1 MKYWQGLGLLFG
13 MTALIS
19 CNSDNPNSSDPENKV
34 QTVSGQL
41 NVPTYTS
48 AKVWL
53 DMNNDGEHHPD
64 EPSVEVTPETGRY
77 TLNNVPTAVANTS
90 PLAAQIRLAPEQTQT
105 LTAAPKSNE
114 ISALTTVIYENPNN
128 YVGGQYLGNQV
139 NNFFSCTPD
148 KNQVV
153 TFLPQHHQTCI
164 QVLQDAIDALNQT
177 LNTPEFDG
185 MPIKTKLALA
195 ADTIS
200 QSQDNLSEEHQ
211 LRLIPE
217 NASIVGFDNFSP
229 KSKQAL
235 AVNKAHIPTKAKL
248 VEAKKKAPYE
258 KSATLAAISL
268 DGLTMFGSDG
278 NDMSPYYKT
287 LSFDTQT
294 LAAKTERMRMQG
306 SEFVVNPAPFKGEF
320 YVVEGTQAKRMSGDY
335 NVGMPESLVSST
347 EIPLVQEGYPSLEL
361 SMKFKAI
368 DIHGLNMQA
377 VLGHRSNVAVL
388 DAPVVSD
395 WIDMLPAEA
404 EFGSLAKTYI
414 LQMENKKDMLFV
426 EHDPDHCTDIDEICN
441 IVSIYKNSDENS
453 TPALSV
459 KDIMSESPAAAP
471 YDKGNFV
478 LVEQVGQQKLL
489 MQMTPDGKTHFYHEK
504 YAEVATDSDAQSAP
518 ESSRKRPIQIRRT
531 PVATGNWQRVYT
543 NYGTEIEAHIPER
556 VKLRKRPANCVRT
569 YKKVSKKMVSGCKIR
584 KGSVI
589 RDNHMVFNRP
599 ATRDILSIMNVGALS
614 ERTMPMLDTLN
625 SICRNG
631 DSMKSSLSS
640 NSEIKAKR
648 RFIEFLI
655 ASMNCEV
662 TGINEKTIADLFNT
676 HDLMELD
683 INRNPIR
690 RISINGN
697 NLATMTTFNPSD
709 QIQEQL
715 YILKNGSSLGFRPQ
729 NEDSS
734 LSPFELSFINQEA
747 DIVAVKRFIQQI
759 TNNIAPATGEF
770 NDDDLGTVD
779 TKVMMLVPK
788 SSN

>member
-77 TLNNVPTAVANTS
+77 TIKNVPTAIANTS
-90 PLAAQIRLAPEQTQT
+90 PLAALVRLTPEQTQT
-105 LTAAPKSNE
+105 LTAAPKSDE
-114 ISALTTVIYENPNN
+114 ISTLTTIIYENPNN
-128 YVGGQYLGNQV
+128 YVGGQFQGNNA
-139 NNFFSCTPD
+139 NNFFSCTHD
-148 KNQVV
+148 NNQVV
-153 TFLPQHHQTCI
+153 TFLPQQHQTCI

-177 LNTPEFDG
+177 LDAPEFDG

-211 LRLIPE
+211 LRLLPE
-217 NASIVGFDNFSP
+217 NADIIGFDNFSQ

-368 DIHGLNMQA
+368 DIQGLGIPA

-395 WIDMLPAEA
+395 WIDMLPTDAK
-404 EFGSLAKTYI
+404 FGPLAKTYI
-414 LQMENKKDMLFV
+414 LQMENKQDMLFV

-441 IVSIYKNSDENS
+441 IVPIYKNSDENA

-459 KDIMSESPAAAP
+459 QDIMSESPAATP
-471 YDKGNFV
+471 YDKGNFL

-504 YAEVATDSDAQSAP
+504 YAEVATDSEAQSAP
-518 ESSRKRPIQIRRT
+518 ESSRQRPIRIRRT
-531 PVATGNWQRVYT
+531 SVATGEWQRVYT
-543 NYGTEIEAHIPER
+543 DYGTEIEAHIPER

-599 ATRDILSIMNVGALS
+599 ATRDVLSLMNISALT
-614 ERTMPMLDTLN
+614 ERTMPMLDTLRDLV
-625 SICRNG
+625 CRNG
-631 DSMKSSLSS
+631 DTMIMPLSDTTEASDLSRFYDYIIAVLNCSGNDLSS
-640 NSEIKAKR
+640 PTLLDILS
-648 RFIEFLI
+648 
-655 ASMNCEV
+655 
-662 TGINEKTIADLFNT
+662 T
-676 HDLMELD
+676 HDLMEFD
-683 INRNPIR
+683 SNRNPQQ
-690 RISINGN
+690 RISLDNDG
-697 NLATMTTFNPSD
+697 LATLMRPEL
-709 QIQEQL
+709 IEVQL
-715 YILKNGSSLGFRPQ
+715 RMIPTPNGLGFRPL
-729 NEDSS
+729 NPEPTM
-734 LSPFELSFINQEA
+734 SPFDLAAIEIN
-747 DIVAVKRFIQQI
+747 DNTVMIKRFIQELKDNAEQA
-759 TNNIAPATGEF
+759 NGEF
-770 NDDDLGTVD
+770 DADDLGTVD

-788 SSN
+788 S